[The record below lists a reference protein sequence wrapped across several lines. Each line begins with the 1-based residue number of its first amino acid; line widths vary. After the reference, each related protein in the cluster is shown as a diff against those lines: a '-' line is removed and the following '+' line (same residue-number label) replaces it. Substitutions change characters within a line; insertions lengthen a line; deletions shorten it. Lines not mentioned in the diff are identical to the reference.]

1 MNYLKTTGRERTVHE
16 ILDHHLQAFAE
27 GVDAIASDY
36 CDESVILL
44 PQKRI
49 QGLGAIRSFFA
60 DFLSSI
66 EPGFWSSF
74 RIVHQSVDGE
84 IAYLVWEA
92 RPFVAM
98 ATDTLLIR
106 DNKIIAQTF
115 TSLVC
120 SDAPA

>member
-1 MNYLKTTGRERTVHE
+1 MNYLKTTGRERTIHE

-27 GVDAIASDY
+27 GVDSIASDY
-36 CDESVILL
+36 CDDSVILL
-44 PQKRI
+44 PRKRI

-60 DFLSSI
+60 EFLRSI
-66 EPGFWSSF
+66 DPDFWSSF
-74 RIVHQSVDGE
+74 RILHQSVDGE

-106 DNKIIAQTF
+106 DNKIIVQTF
-115 TSLVC
+115 TSLSGEDTTV
-120 SDAPA
+120 